1 MTITAF
7 IPFERKPA
15 KGKASTICKGFG
27 FTERAA
33 TSTMWVY
40 GLGRFKVEVMDF
52 RDDMLKSDRA
62 EWVDEVGWQHKWAIA
77 VSIHTQRREEQYIQW
92 HVLTQALAWAYGVK
106 EVWLDGATT
115 IPQEAFNIEE
125 FFEGISKSDD
135 AEDKSPSEDMP
146 DMPELEQELV
156 PARVA
161 PTPDDES
168 YMPVQELPVQEEEVE
183 HEPQQPEP
191 QLVEEISQQDD
202 DDDDGWDDWD
212 DWDDD
217 EDEDD
222 SEAEEE
228 IPQPVE
234 EIPQQQDDENY
245 QFDDDDEDED
255 DGLVDSITSW

>member
-7 IPFERKPA
+7 IPFERKPP
-15 KGKASTICKGFG
+15 KGKASAICKAFG

-62 EWVDEVGWQHKWAIA
+62 EWVDEVGWQHKWAVG

-92 HVLTQALAWAYGVK
+92 HVLTQALAWSYGVK

-135 AEDKSPSEDMP
+135 AEDKSPVE
-146 DMPELEQELV
+146 DMPELEQEII
-156 PARVA
+156 PAPA
-161 PTPDDES
+161 PAPAEE
-168 YMPVQELPVQEEEVE
+168 YMPTQENPQL
-183 HEPQQPEP
+183 EPEPQPEP
-191 QLVEEISQQDD
+191 QPVEVAEEEDDD
-202 DDDDGWDDWD
+202 DDDDGWGDWD

-217 EDEDD
+217 DEE
-222 SEAEEE
+222 SEPEPEPE
-228 IPQPVE
+228 VSHDELPQPVE
-234 EIPQQQDDENY
+234 VAEEEDDDDEKY